1 MLLAEADVE
10 RLEKAGYKAQAFV
23 RFNKQGFAQLRNKR
37 GHCVFYHV
45 DNRRCCVYSNRPLGC
60 RIYPVLLSVEEG
72 VVVDDLCPRAETVSK
87 GEIELKKERLKRL
100 LARIDGEAR
109 SRRVESKSC

>member
-1 MLLAEADVE
+1 MLLSKADVE
-10 RLEKAGYKAQAFV
+10 RLEKAGYRAHAFV
-23 RFNKQGFAQLRNKR
+23 RFNKQGFAQLRNKS

-45 DNRRCCVYSNRPLGC
+45 DNHRCSVYSNRPLGC

-72 VVVDDLCPRAETVSK
+72 VVLDDLCPQAETVSK
-87 GEIELKKERLKRL
+87 GEIELKKGRLERL
-100 LARIDGEAR
+100 LARIDGEAQ